1 MLHLYGSTLLQV
13 NIIADYSLRHDVAE
27 EEGIEDPS
35 TIPESRI
42 GAAVIECS
50 VLANYAD
57 EDWTVTLDKPELVF
71 ARASPKDKLVIV
83 EHLQKRDDIV
93 AVTGDGVN
101 DSPALKQSD
110 IGIAMGIMGTEVAK
124 SAANV
129 ILMDDDFCSIVNGI
143 EEGRVLFDNLT
154 KTIAVRPL
162 RDPPKTVTLWLRPTD
177 IYRHVLFPFCF

>member
-71 ARASPKDKLVIV
+71 SC
-83 EHLQKRDDIV
+83 HQ
-93 AVTGDGVN
+93 GVSFTLGN
-101 DSPALKQSD
+101 CSQDSSTSVCA
-110 IGIAMGIMGTEVAK
+110 
-124 SAANV
+124 
-129 ILMDDDFCSIVNGI
+129 
-143 EEGRVLFDNLT
+143 
-154 KTIAVRPL
+154 
-162 RDPPKTVTLWLRPTD
+162 
-177 IYRHVLFPFCF
+177 